1 MKGNHPKRRKDKYN
15 PYSICELEGHY
26 YISFKDGQGDLHE
39 FEITESLYCAFDTF
53 ELEDLS
59 YLNVWDRHLEQSEV
73 WEPMLNKRA
82 FHKPEEF
89 EESVLKGILTEQL
102 HKAIGQLPEKQ
113 RKRLVLHYFSGLTFA
128 EIAEKEKCSVRA
140 VEYSVHGAIQNLRK
154 ILKKI

>member
-15 PYSICELEGHY
+15 PYSIYELEGHY
-26 YISFKDGQGDLHE
+26 YISFKDGQGDFHD
-39 FEITESLYCAFDTF
+39 FEITNSLYRTFDTF

-73 WEPMLNKRA
+73 WEPTLNKRA
-82 FHKPEEF
+82 FYKPEEF
-89 EESVLKGILTEQL
+89 EESVLKRLLTEQL
-102 HKAIGQLPEKQ
+102 HRAIEKLPEKQ
-113 RKRLVLHYFSGLTFA
+113 RKRLVLHYFEGLTFA

-154 ILKKI
+154 ILKNI